1 MKRLKILC
9 LFLCSVSVALA
20 QEVVVEQVKFSSKG
34 DLLAGSLVIPVNIEI
49 KAALVFVHGS
59 GKQQRSMHWAKRFAA
74 QGIAA
79 FVYDKRGAGES
90 GGEYESKQSVSEKN
104 IRLLTADALAAFDV
118 ISEHPITKDLPL
130 GLSGISQAGWIVP
143 LAAKENDAVDFI
155 VLWSAPVV
163 KVSEEDIFSKYTK
176 DLDNQIIPSYQ
187 EALTARKQKY
197 VWPKF
202 LGEDTNPSK
211 SLLSLKI
218 PGLWIFGRKDGS
230 VPVDLSLERLE
241 RLINSGHQFEH
252 VVFSASGHN
261 NMDETFTTATEWIK
275 RQFR

>member
-104 IRLLTADALAAFDV
+104 IRLLTADALAAFEV